1 MWKPGEAAGK
11 GGFEFCR
18 NVKVP
23 QRKVALSLPLFWLGG
38 FPQNR
43 LQKEVGTLILSFLL
57 EDLDVETR

>member
-1 MWKPGEAAGK
+1 MWKPGETAGK
-11 GGFEFCR
+11 GGFQFWQ

-23 QRKVALSLPLFWLGG
+23 KGCPFSPTFFWLGG